1 MENSEIEEKI
11 KNKFID
17 AYSRQMKIVRW
28 IFLALFCTFGLF
40 FLVAGI
46 VCVSLNIVDT
56 DGFPMG
62 IFFIVF
68 GVIFTS
74 LGITL
79 FCLVSNKKSYQ
90 KVFEQSKKRD
100 IKNVIFLSTIVDIQA
115 EQIKELSEKVENLE
129 RKLK

>member
-1 MENSEIEEKI
+1 
-11 KNKFID
+11 
-17 AYSRQMKIVRW
+17 
-28 IFLALFCTFGLF
+28 
-40 FLVAGI
+40 
-46 VCVSLNIVDT
+46 
-56 DGFPMG
+56 MG
-62 IFFIVF
+62 ILFIVF

-100 IKNVIFLSTIVDIQA
+100 IKNVILLSTIVDIQA